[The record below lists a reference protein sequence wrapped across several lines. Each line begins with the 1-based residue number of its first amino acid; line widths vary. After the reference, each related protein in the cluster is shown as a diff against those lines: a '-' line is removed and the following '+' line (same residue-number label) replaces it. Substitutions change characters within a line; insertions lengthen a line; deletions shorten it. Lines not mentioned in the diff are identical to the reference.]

1 MIEIINNYKDYLLQ
15 NDKSENTVYAYVTD
29 VNLYSKYLEKKEMN
43 LYTSDNVAIMGYIQ
57 HLLNQ
62 GKSERSINRIVIS
75 LRSFY
80 GYLKS
85 RSLVNDIPKISY
97 KSSRTTKKLPQILTV
112 EEVDKIIRS
121 VDKDGPKGIR
131 DNALLELMYATGMKV
146 SELISVNVE
155 DVNLDLSF
163 LKCIPSLLIQYLTSW
178 LFPLSVKCIDNKHFE
193 RLIPIGRSACR
204 AIEEY
209 LAIRDQVA
217 DAGVTNLFVNLNGQ
231 KLTRQGIWRIVKEY
245 SHRAGI
251 DKDVNL
257 NTFRHSFAVHLLQ
270 NGANVR
276 AVQKLLG
283 NQVLTYMDT
292 YYEIINSDKINLIY
306 RNTHPRA

>member
-1 MIEIINNYKDYLLQ
+1 MVEIINDYRDYLLQ

-29 VNLYSKYLEKKEMN
+29 VNLYYKYISAKDID
-43 LYTSDNVAIMGYIQ
+43 LYNSDNNAIMAYIN
-57 HLLNQ
+57 HLLED
-62 GKSERSINRIVIS
+62 GKSERSVNRIVIS

-80 GYLKS
+80 NYLKS
-85 RSLVNDIPKISY
+85 KDLIKDIPKINY
-97 KSSRTTKKLPQILTV
+97 KSSRLDKKLPEILTV
-112 EEVDKIIRS
+112 DEVDKIIKS

-146 SELISVNVE
+146 SELIGLNVA
-155 DVNLDLSF
+155 DVNLDLQF
-163 LKCIPSLLIQYLTSW
+163 
-178 LFPLSVKCIDNKHFE
+178 VKCTDNKHFE

-209 LAIRDQVA
+209 MTIRSRLAEI
-217 DAGVTNLFVNLNGQ
+217 GVNNLFVNLNGH

-245 SHRAGI
+245 SHKAGI
-251 DKDVNL
+251 KKDVNL
-257 NTFRHSFAVHLLQ
+257 NTFRHSFAVHMLQ

-306 RNTHPRA
+306 RKTHPRA

>member
-1 MIEIINNYKDYLLQ
+1 MVEIINNYRDYLLR

-29 VNLYSKYLEKKEMN
+29 VNLYYKYVMAKEMD
-43 LYTSDNVAIMGYIQ
+43 LYRSDNVAIMSYIQ
-57 HLLNQ
+57 HLLDE

-80 GYLKS
+80 GFLKS
-85 RSLVNDIPKISY
+85 KEIIKEIPKITY
-97 KSSRTTKKLPQILTV
+97 KSNRLEKKLPEILTI
-112 EEVDKIIRS
+112 EEVDKIIKS
-121 VDKDGPKGIR
+121 VDKDGSKGIR
-131 DNALLELMYATGMKV
+131 DTALLELMYATGMKV
-146 SELISVNVE
+146 SELINLKVS
-155 DVNLDLSF
+155 DVNFDLSF
-163 LKCIPSLLIQYLTSW
+163 VRCT
-178 LFPLSVKCIDNKHFE
+178 DNKHYE

-209 LAIRDQVA
+209 LSIRSTLAEV
-217 DAGVTNLFVNLNGQ
+217 GVDNLFVNLNGN

-245 SHRAGI
+245 SHKAGI
-251 DKDVNL
+251 SKDVNL
-257 NTFRHSFAVHLLQ
+257 NTFRHSFAVHMLQ

-306 RNTHPRA
+306 RKTHPRA

>member
-112 EEVDKIIRS
+112 DEVDKIIRS

-163 LKCIPSLLIQYLTSW
+163 
-178 LFPLSVKCIDNKHFE
+178 VKCIDNKHFE

-292 YYEIINSDKINLIY
+292 YYEIINNDKINLVY
-306 RNTHPRA
+306 KNSHPRA

>member
-112 EEVDKIIRS
+112 EEVDKIIRA

-163 LKCIPSLLIQYLTSW
+163 
-178 LFPLSVKCIDNKHFE
+178 VKCIDNKHFE

>member
-85 RSLVNDIPKISY
+85 RSLVNDIPKISD

-163 LKCIPSLLIQYLTSW
+163 
-178 LFPLSVKCIDNKHFE
+178 VKCIDNKHFE

-209 LAIRDQVA
+209 LAIRDKVA

>member
-1 MIEIINNYKDYLLQ
+1 MIEIINKYKNYLLQ

-29 VNLYSKYLEKKEMN
+29 VNLYTKFLDKKEME
-43 LYTSDNVAIMGYIQ
+43 LYSSDNTAVMAYIEY
-57 HLLNQ
+57 LLNQ
-62 GKSERSINRIVIS
+62 GKSERSINRIVVS

-85 RSLVNDIPKISY
+85 KSLVTDIPKINY
-97 KSSRTTKKLPQILTV
+97 KSSRNTKKLPQILTV

-146 SELISVNVE
+146 SELIGIKVE

-163 LKCIPSLLIQYLTSW
+163 
-178 LFPLSVKCIDNKHFE
+178 VKCTDNKHYE

-204 AIEEY
+204 AIEDY
-209 LAIRDQVA
+209 LNIRDQVA
-217 DAGVTNLFVNLNGQ
+217 ETGVNNLFVNLNGQ

-251 DKDVNL
+251 NKDVNL
-257 NTFRHSFAVHLLQ
+257 NTFRHSFAVHMLQ

-306 RNTHPRA
+306 KKSHPRA

>member
-1 MIEIINNYKDYLLQ
+1 MVEIINDYRDYLLQ

-29 VNLYSKYLEKKEMN
+29 VNLYYKYISSKDIN
-43 LYTSDNVAIMGYIQ
+43 LYSSDNNAIMAYIN
-57 HLLNQ
+57 HLLEE
-62 GKSERSINRIVIS
+62 GKSERSVNRIVIS

-80 GYLKS
+80 NYLKS
-85 RSLVNDIPKISY
+85 KDLIKDIPNINY
-97 KSSRTTKKLPQILTV
+97 KSSRLDKKLPEILTV
-112 EEVDKIIRS
+112 DEVDKIIKS

-146 SELISVNVE
+146 SELISLNVS
-155 DVNLDLSF
+155 DVNLDLQF
-163 LKCIPSLLIQYLTSW
+163 
-178 LFPLSVKCIDNKHFE
+178 VKCTDNKHFE
-193 RLIPIGRSACR
+193 RLIPIGRSACK

-209 LAIRDQVA
+209 MSIRSRLAEI
-217 DAGVTNLFVNLNGQ
+217 GVNNLFVNLNGH

-245 SHRAGI
+245 SHKAGI
-251 DKDVNL
+251 KKDVNL
-257 NTFRHSFAVHLLQ
+257 NTFRHSFAVHMLQ

-292 YYEIINSDKINLIY
+292 
-306 RNTHPRA
+306 

>member
-121 VDKDGPKGIR
+121 VDKDGQKGIR

-163 LKCIPSLLIQYLTSW
+163 
-178 LFPLSVKCIDNKHFE
+178 VKCIDNKHFE

>member
-1 MIEIINNYKDYLLQ
+1 MVEIINDYRDYLLQ

-29 VNLYSKYLEKKEMN
+29 VNLYYKYISSKDIN
-43 LYTSDNVAIMGYIQ
+43 LYSSDNNAIMAYIN
-57 HLLNQ
+57 HLLEE
-62 GKSERSINRIVIS
+62 GKSERSVNRIVIS

-80 GYLKS
+80 NYLKS
-85 RSLVNDIPKISY
+85 KDLIKDIPNINY
-97 KSSRTTKKLPQILTV
+97 KSSRLDKKLPEILTV
-112 EEVDKIIRS
+112 DEVDKIIKS

-146 SELISVNVE
+146 SELISLNVS
-155 DVNLDLSF
+155 DVNLDLQF
-163 LKCIPSLLIQYLTSW
+163 
-178 LFPLSVKCIDNKHFE
+178 VKCTDNKHFE
-193 RLIPIGRSACR
+193 RLIPIGRSACK

-209 LAIRDQVA
+209 MSIRSRLAEI
-217 DAGVTNLFVNLNGQ
+217 GVNNLFVNLNGH

-245 SHRAGI
+245 SHKAGI
-251 DKDVNL
+251 KKDVNL
-257 NTFRHSFAVHLLQ
+257 NTFRHSFAVHMLQ

-306 RNTHPRA
+306 RKTHPRA

>member
-29 VNLYSKYLEKKEMN
+29 VNLYSKYLENKEMN

-163 LKCIPSLLIQYLTSW
+163 
-178 LFPLSVKCIDNKHFE
+178 VKCIDNKHFE

-306 RNTHPRA
+306 RNTHHRA

>member
-29 VNLYSKYLEKKEMN
+29 VNLYSKYLEKKKMN

-163 LKCIPSLLIQYLTSW
+163 
-178 LFPLSVKCIDNKHFE
+178 VKCIDNKHFE

-251 DKDVNL
+251 NKDVNL

>member
-1 MIEIINNYKDYLLQ
+1 MGRTMKEIVNEYRESLLESH
-15 NDKSENTVYAYVTD
+15 KSDNTVYAYVTD
-29 VNLYSKYLEKKEMN
+29 VNLYIKYLNSKDIYLDE
-43 LYTSDNVAIMGYIQ
+43 TDNETVKNYID
-57 HLLNQ
+57 HLLEE
-62 GKSERSINRIVIS
+62 GKSERSISRIVIS

-80 GYLKS
+80 NYLKEQKII
-85 RSLVNDIPKISY
+85 RDIPKIYY
-97 KSSRTTKKLPQILTV
+97 KSTDQSKKLPEILTV
-112 EEVDKIIRS
+112 EEVDKIIKI
-121 VDKDGPKGIR
+121 VDKDCNKGIR

-146 SELISVNVE
+146 SEIINLSVE

-163 LKCIPSLLIQYLTSW
+163 
-178 LFPLSVKCIDNKHFE
+178 VKCIDNKHFE

-245 SHRAGI
+245 SHKAGI
-251 DKDVNL
+251 NKDVNL

-292 YYEIINSDKINLIY
+292 YYEIINNDKINLVY
-306 RNTHPRA
+306 KNSHPRA